1 MYTRQLNRKK
11 RVTPPPGYMGTAFRP
26 DDPPMEGKVHSPE
39 PPSPTVSSTPEPVM
53 TQAVPD
59 PIDTRGEVREGA
71 SVLGELL
78 GELRGR
84 IGPEE
89 LILLLV
95 MLLLASDGAG
105 SEVLLLALLLFGGGE
120 EAR

>member
-39 PPSPTVSSTPEPVM
+39 PVM

-71 SVLGELL
+71 SVLGDLL

-105 SEVLLLALLLFGGGE
+105 SEVLLLALLLLGGGE